1 MLFDLTK
8 TKTENGVVRT
18 KSLFYELSY
27 DNTEH
32 VLFTLKNDDLDHNGR
47 TYTSLSKLY
56 RSLAAQDP
64 TEYTFAMAVF
74 GDWDVWDKIRNAPQ
88 LRPYV
93 TKWRKEVEI
102 KIKSQAIKII
112 AEEAM
117 GGGRSSFTAA
127 KLLLDRGWIEKEA
140 ASKSKAKLEAKEEE
154 EMDREAMKLLS
165 EDAERLGLKRIN

>member
-1 MLFDLTK
+1 M
-8 TKTENGVVRT
+8 
-18 KSLFYELSY
+18 
-27 DNTEH
+27 
-32 VLFTLKNDDLDHNGR
+32 
-47 TYTSLSKLY
+47 
-56 RSLAAQDP
+56 
-64 TEYTFAMAVF
+64 
-74 GDWDVWDKIRNAPQ
+74 
-88 LRPYV
+88 

-112 AEEAM
+112 AEEAQS
-117 GGGRSSFTAA
+117 GGRSSFTAA